1 MATLFEKGDNNMKNE
16 EQIVLTDEEIQDEFS
31 DVIEQLIADQT
42 YKLKKYAIQI
52 IREIINSGTDRSD
65 HGQILYIISQVDS
78 VRNSKNIKPADS
90 LAYSSN
96 KRIVKEVKRRNKIDD
111 SRYSE
116 SNIQYEERF
125 EGIEDIQDEH
135 DRQNRIQN

>member
-31 DVIEQLIADQT
+31 DVIEELIADQT

-90 LAYSSN
+90 SN

-135 DRQNRIQN
+135 DRQNRI

>member
-1 MATLFEKGDNNMKNE
+1 MKNE
-16 EQIVLTDEEIQDEFS
+16 EQIVLTDEEIQDEVS
-31 DVIEQLIADQT
+31 DVIEELIADQT

-65 HGQILYIISQVDS
+65 HGQILYIIFQVDS

-116 SNIQYEERF
+116 GNMQYEERF

-135 DRQNRIQN
+135 DRQNRI

>member
-1 MATLFEKGDNNMKNE
+1 MATLFEKGDNNMENE

-31 DVIEQLIADQT
+31 DVIEELIADQT

-111 SRYSE
+111 SRYSDG
-116 SNIQYEERF
+116 NIQYEERF

-135 DRQNRIQN
+135 DRQNRI

>member
-1 MATLFEKGDNNMKNE
+1 MATLFEKGDNNMENE

-31 DVIEQLIADQT
+31 DVIEELIADQT

-78 VRNSKNIKPADS
+78 IRNSKNIKPADS

-96 KRIVKEVKRRNKIDD
+96 RRIVKEVKRRNKIDD

-116 SNIQYEERF
+116 GNIQYEERF

-135 DRQNRIQN
+135 DRQNRI

>member
-31 DVIEQLIADQT
+31 DVIEELIADQT
-42 YKLKKYAIQI
+42 YKLQKYAIQI

-116 SNIQYEERF
+116 GNIQYEERF

-135 DRQNRIQN
+135 DRQNRI

>member
-31 DVIEQLIADQT
+31 DVIEELIADQT

-116 SNIQYEERF
+116 GNIQYEERF

-135 DRQNRIQN
+135 DRQNRI

>member
-1 MATLFEKGDNNMKNE
+1 MATLFEKGDNNMENK

-31 DVIEQLIADQT
+31 DVIEELIADQT

-116 SNIQYEERF
+116 GNMQYEERF

-135 DRQNRIQN
+135 DRQNRI

>member
-1 MATLFEKGDNNMKNE
+1 MATLFEKGDNNMENE

-31 DVIEQLIADQT
+31 DVIEELIADQT

-78 VRNSKNIKPADS
+78 IRNSKNIKPADS
-90 LAYSSN
+90 LAYASN

-116 SNIQYEERF
+116 GNIQYEERF

-135 DRQNRIQN
+135 DRQNRI

>member
-31 DVIEQLIADQT
+31 DVIEELIADQT

-90 LAYSSN
+90 SN

-135 DRQNRIQN
+135 DRQNRIYN

>member
-16 EQIVLTDEEIQDEFS
+16 EQIVLTDEKIQDEFS
-31 DVIEQLIADQT
+31 DVIEELIADQT

-116 SNIQYEERF
+116 GNMQYEERF

-135 DRQNRIQN
+135 DRQNRI

>member
-1 MATLFEKGDNNMKNE
+1 MATLFEKGDNNMENE

-31 DVIEQLIADQT
+31 DVIEELIADQT

-78 VRNSKNIKPADS
+78 IRNSKNIKPADS

-116 SNIQYEERF
+116 GNIQYEERF

-135 DRQNRIQN
+135 DRQNRI

>member
-1 MATLFEKGDNNMKNE
+1 MATLFEKGDNNMENK

-31 DVIEQLIADQT
+31 DVIEELIADQT

-96 KRIVKEVKRRNKIDD
+96 RRIVTEVKRRNKIDD

-116 SNIQYEERF
+116 GNMQYEERF

-135 DRQNRIQN
+135 DRQNRI

>member
-1 MATLFEKGDNNMKNE
+1 MATLFEKGDNNMENK

-31 DVIEQLIADQT
+31 DVIEELIADQT

-52 IREIINSGTDRSD
+52 IREIINSGTDRND

-96 KRIVKEVKRRNKIDD
+96 RRIVTEVKRRNKIDD

-135 DRQNRIQN
+135 DRQNRI

>member
-31 DVIEQLIADQT
+31 DVIEELIADQT

-135 DRQNRIQN
+135 DRQNRI

>member
-31 DVIEQLIADQT
+31 DVIEELIADQT

-96 KRIVKEVKRRNKIDD
+96 RRIVKEVKRRNKIDD

-116 SNIQYEERF
+116 GNIQYEERF

-135 DRQNRIQN
+135 DRQNRI

>member
-31 DVIEQLIADQT
+31 DVIEELIADQT

-96 KRIVKEVKRRNKIDD
+96 KRIVKEVKSRNKIDD

-116 SNIQYEERF
+116 GNMQYEERF

-135 DRQNRIQN
+135 DRQNRI

>member
-1 MATLFEKGDNNMKNE
+1 MATLFEKGDNNMENE

-31 DVIEQLIADQT
+31 DVIEELIADQT

-135 DRQNRIQN
+135 DRQNRI

>member
-31 DVIEQLIADQT
+31 DVIEELIADQT

-116 SNIQYEERF
+116 GNMQYEERF

-135 DRQNRIQN
+135 DRQNRI

>member
-1 MATLFEKGDNNMKNE
+1 MKNE

-31 DVIEQLIADQT
+31 DVIEELIADQT

-135 DRQNRIQN
+135 DRQNRI

>member
-31 DVIEQLIADQT
+31 DVIEELIADQT

-78 VRNSKNIKPADS
+78 VRNSKNIKPADF

-116 SNIQYEERF
+116 GNIQYEERF

-135 DRQNRIQN
+135 DRQNRI

>member
-31 DVIEQLIADQT
+31 DVIEELIADQT

-65 HGQILYIISQVDS
+65 HGQILYIIS
-78 VRNSKNIKPADS
+78 
-90 LAYSSN
+90 
-96 KRIVKEVKRRNKIDD
+96 
-111 SRYSE
+111 
-116 SNIQYEERF
+116 
-125 EGIEDIQDEH
+125 
-135 DRQNRIQN
+135 

>member
-1 MATLFEKGDNNMKNE
+1 MATLFEKGDNNMENE

-31 DVIEQLIADQT
+31 DVIEELIADQT

-116 SNIQYEERF
+116 GNIQYEERF

-135 DRQNRIQN
+135 DRQNRI

>member
-31 DVIEQLIADQT
+31 DVIEELIADQT

-52 IREIINSGTDRSD
+52 MREIINSGTDRSD

-116 SNIQYEERF
+116 GNMQYEERF

-135 DRQNRIQN
+135 DRQNRI

>member
-1 MATLFEKGDNNMKNE
+1 MATLFEKGDNKNE

-31 DVIEQLIADQT
+31 DVIEELIADQT

-116 SNIQYEERF
+116 GNMQYEERF

-135 DRQNRIQN
+135 DRQNRI

>member
-1 MATLFEKGDNNMKNE
+1 MKNE

-31 DVIEQLIADQT
+31 DVIEELIADQT

-90 LAYSSN
+90 FAYSSN

-116 SNIQYEERF
+116 GNIQYEERF

-135 DRQNRIQN
+135 DRQNRI

>member
-1 MATLFEKGDNNMKNE
+1 MKNE

-31 DVIEQLIADQT
+31 DVIEELIADQT

-116 SNIQYEERF
+116 GNIQYEERF

-135 DRQNRIQN
+135 DRQNRI